1 MKPIEWYT
9 SINMQIL
16 QYCFIM
22 CSLFTCISAELLA
35 RRIVHTIALPAIPI
49 DDFIAR
55 LTVSFPHGA
64 S

>member
-1 MKPIEWYT
+1 
-9 SINMQIL
+9 MQIL

-22 CSLFTCISAELLA
+22 CSLFACVSAELSA
-35 RRIVHTIALPAIPI
+35 RRTVHTSALPAIPI

>member
-1 MKPIEWYT
+1 MKPIACYT

-16 QYCFIM
+16 QYCFIK
-22 CSLFTCISAELLA
+22 CSLFTCVSAELA
-35 RRIVHTIALPAIPI
+35 AHGTVRIITLPAIPI

>member
-22 CSLFTCISAELLA
+22 CSLFTHVSAELSA
-35 RRIVHTIALPAIPI
+35 RRTVHTIALPGIPI

-55 LTVSFPHGA
+55 LKVSFPPGA

>member
-1 MKPIEWYT
+1 
-9 SINMQIL
+9 MQIL

-22 CSLFTCISAELLA
+22 CSLFTHVSAELSA
-35 RRIVHTIALPAIPI
+35 RRTVHTIALPGIPI

-55 LTVSFPHGA
+55 LKVSFPPGA